1 MNEWN
6 KKKRQ
11 GCSRCCSIQKP
22 KWCKLSKSGMCCRS
36 PLHPLW
42 FRNLDLLVWSLKK
55 RKKEVFFVDWFYLAT
70 TLHLFSFHDFF
81 HLVRASTAFSRKTVG
96 VCRHQ
101 LLLCTVCTEG
111 CTVHAACRA
120 RPGSAGV
127 AYLNIFILWKHRSNV
142 PKEDR
147 KSEIFPFNFR
157 GTVAKFSHGVLLG
170 GGGLEQALLFPSK
183 QAQWRRQGG
192 KMPSRRRKPWADP
205 GSVVTQLLQ

>member
-1 MNEWN
+1 MVQAF
-6 KKKRQ
+6 KVRHV
-11 GCSRCCSIQKP
+11 
-22 KWCKLSKSGMCCRS
+22 CRS

-70 TLHLFSFHDFF
+70 TLHLFYFHDFF

-111 CTVHAACRA
+111 CTVHAARRA

-157 GTVAKFSHGVLLG
+157 GTVAKFS
-170 GGGLEQALLFPSK
+170 
-183 QAQWRRQGG
+183 QGG
-192 KMPSRRRKPWADP
+192 SAWRGRSRT
-205 GSVVTQLLQ
+205 GSSVSLQTSSVETAGGENAF